1 MKQEN
6 TWKQYSEQQ
15 LEELESL
22 SVRYRAYLDAG
33 KTERECVRETVR
45 IAKEHGSYKRREN
58 TFGRR

>member
-22 SVRYRAYLDAG
+22 SVRYIW
-33 KTERECVRETVR
+33 TPERPNASASE
-45 IAKEHGSYKRREN
+45 KRCASQRSMA
-58 TFGRR
+58 TGIWRKL